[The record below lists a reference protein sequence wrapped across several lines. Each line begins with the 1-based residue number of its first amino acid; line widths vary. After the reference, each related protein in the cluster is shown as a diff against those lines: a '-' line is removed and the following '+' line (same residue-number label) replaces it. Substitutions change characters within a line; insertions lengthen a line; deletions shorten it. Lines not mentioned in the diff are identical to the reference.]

1 METPPRFAARS
12 AYVAR
17 DEALL
22 LRLPGLSWLTPFLV
36 SLLLCA
42 GLALTPAQ
50 TEAAYAATELASLPA
65 GSSHVVRAANDADEI
80 VGSARRGGGRGH
92 RGFLLKSGPL
102 QEIGGL
108 PGSDY
113 SAALGI
119 NDLGQVVG
127 SANTATGMRA
137 FRSRRTTGIVALA
150 TLPGDS
156 SSIAFA
162 INRPGQAVGYSSG
175 PTGVRA
181 VIWTPAGAIQAL
193 PMLPGCDSARGLA
206 LNDGGDVVGACD
218 TVSGPRA
225 VLWEGG
231 AVQDLSTL
239 PGHGSSEALSIN
251 ANGVIVGSSGDPE
264 AQRHAVLWPSGGGP
278 IQDLGTLPD
287 GTSSQAL
294 AINIRREVVGISE
307 ASAGD
312 HAFLWT
318 EPDGMQDLNG
328 LVTSRFGFVL
338 THAVAISAQ
347 GVIVAVGVDEATTP
361 EQRHDHDDHEL
372 PLRIFRLVPVP

>member
-1 METPPRFAARS
+1 METPARFAVRS
-12 AYVAR
+12 AYVAQ

-22 LRLPGLSWLTPFLV
+22 LRLLGLSWLTLV

-50 TEAAYAATELASLPA
+50 TEAAYVATELPSLPV
-65 GSSHVVRAANDADEI
+65 GSSRVVRQSNDGDEI

-92 RGFLLKSGPL
+92 RGFLLKNGPL

-113 SAALGI
+113 STALGI
-119 NDLGQVVG
+119 NNLGQVVG
-127 SANTATGMRA
+127 SANMPTGSQA
-137 FRSRRTTGIVALA
+137 FRSQRTGGVVALG

-156 SSIAFA
+156 GSAAFA
-162 INRPGQAVGYSSG
+162 INQTGKAVGYSSG
-175 PTGVRA
+175 ATGVRA
-181 VIWTPAGAIQAL
+181 VVWTPVGVIQAL

-206 LNDGGDVVGACD
+206 INDLGDVVGVCD
-218 TVSGPRA
+218 TGPRA

-231 AVQDLSTL
+231 AVRDLGTL
-239 PGHGSSEALSIN
+239 PGDGSSEALSIN
-251 ANGVIVGSSGDPE
+251 ANGVIVGSSGGPE
-264 AQRHAVLWPSGGGP
+264 AQHHAVLWPSGGGP

-287 GTSSQAL
+287 GTSSRAL
-294 AINIRREVVGISE
+294 AINRRGEVVGISG

-318 EPDGMQDLNG
+318 EQDGMQDLNF
-328 LVTSRFGFVL
+328 LLTSRNGFVL
-338 THAVAISAQ
+338 THAVAISAR
-347 GVIVAVGVDEATTP
+347 GVIVAIGVERGHQPGTAA
-361 EQRHDHDDHEL
+361 RS
-372 PLRIFRLVPVP
+372 